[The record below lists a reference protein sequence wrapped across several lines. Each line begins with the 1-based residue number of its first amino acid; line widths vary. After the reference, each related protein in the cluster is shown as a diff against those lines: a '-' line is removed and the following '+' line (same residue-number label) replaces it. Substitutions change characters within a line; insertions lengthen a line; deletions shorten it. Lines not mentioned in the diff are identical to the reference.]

1 MNNFPFFVL
10 LPVLLYSC
18 WFSQTERHSPLL
30 GVRSRPSLDGG
41 KMRASVRMTRYL
53 ESWGAAKPFAN
64 LHHRDSM
71 TTDNGKINTT
81 VSSMLCSQFSE
92 YAHTYPHGY
101 QLSFDQWSIS
111 CFRMFQWGNTTSR
124 EEKGKL
130 GAMVHSV
137 TWSHSVSFIPFILHL
152 MIKFVLFNPGPNLK
166 GGGLRRSSM
175 SG

>member
-1 MNNFPFFVL
+1 MNYTRVKAWHSFRVTHCKMLTVTCVL
-10 LPVLLYSC
+10 FSPC

-81 VSSMLCSQFSE
+81 VSTMPCSLF
-92 YAHTYPHGY
+92 HTQRCRC
-101 QLSFDQWSIS
+101 QLSIDQRCDC
-111 CFRMFQWGNTTSR
+111 CFRMFQWGSTTSSD
-124 EEKGKL
+124 ENGEL
-130 GAMVHSV
+130 GGCIISDCAFCKIS
-137 TWSHSVSFIPFILHL
+137 
-152 MIKFVLFNPGPNLK
+152 
-166 GGGLRRSSM
+166 
-175 SG
+175 